1 MRDDARIDKGLEFLF
16 NVSRAHLRARAIYGA
31 YIFGANIYTESVEKR
46 ATSSIPVNCAKG
58 RKSFAKSLTHPS
70 IIAVRSS
77 FLVSTLI
84 GRDQAGAICGF
95 N

>member
-1 MRDDARIDKGLEFLF
+1 MHASIKVWNFYTYRARICALVEFT
-16 NVSRAHLRARAIYGA
+16 V
-31 YIFGANIYTESVEKR
+31 YIFGANIYTESMKKR
-46 ATSSIPVNCAKG
+46 AASSIPVNCVKG

-70 IIAVRSS
+70 TIAVRSS